1 MIDTSRFK
9 NYGLWLSISTLISL
23 ILQGFQIEILPDNY
37 QEIVNV
43 ILSIMAL
50 IGVINHPTSN
60 CNENINNRNK
70 INNEN
75 Y

>member
-23 ILQGFQIEILPDNY
+23 ILQGFKIEILPDNY

-43 ILSIMAL
+43 ILSIMVL
-50 IGVINHPTSN
+50 VGVINHPTTN
-60 CNENINNRNK
+60 GNENSNNKDCWFNT
-70 INNEN
+70 